1 MAYSSITKP
10 EDYFNT
16 KLWTGNGTDN
26 NGITGVG
33 FQPDMV
39 WLKQRDGTNWHT
51 VFDVVRGATKRIFTN
66 SNEGQDTSAASLKSF
81 DSDGFTLGT
90 SLGVNGNNNTY
101 VAWNWLAGGSG
112 SANTD
117 GTISSTVSVNTTS
130 GCSVV
135 KYTGNAT
142 AGATVGH
149 GLGAAPK
156 MVIIKNLDSTGASG
170 EHWMVYHESVG
181 NTHGTFLNTT
191 SAEDDDV
198 TYFNDTS
205 PTSSVFSLGSG
216 DITNK
221 SGQGQMAYCFA
232 EKKGFSKFGT
242 YRGNGNA
249 NGPFVYT
256 GFKPAFVM
264 IKQFNTT
271 GNWALSDN
279 KRKQN
284 SGNQDG
290 GNGNFVPHMLAAN
303 LDSNESYFGGGSGN
317 KQDFLSN
324 GFKIRDTG
332 GYANTSGGSYLYM
345 AFAENPLVVNV
356 NGGLPATAR

>member
-10 EDYFNT
+10 SDYFNT

-66 SNEGQDTSAASLKSF
+66 SNEPQDTNTASLKSF

-90 SLGVNGNNNTY
+90 NGGVNGNTNTY

-117 GTISSTVSVNTTS
+117 GTISSTVSANTTS

-156 MVIIKNLDSTGASG
+156 MILFKNLDSSSSSA
-170 EHWMVYHESVG
+170 EHWLVYHESVG

-191 SAEDDDV
+191 SAEDDDI

-216 DITNK
+216 DKTNK
-221 SGQGQMAYCFA
+221 SGEGQIAYCFA
-232 EKKGFSKFGT
+232 EKKGYSKFGT

-249 NGPFVYT
+249 NGTFIYT
-256 GFKPAFVM
+256 GFKPAFLLV
-264 IKQFNTT
+264 KRFDNAT
-271 GNWALSDN
+271 GGSWILYDN
-279 KRKQN
+279 KR
-284 SGNQDG
+284 GNNVRNPVD
-290 GNGNFVPHMLAAN
+290 VVMAA
-303 LDSNESYFGGGSGN
+303 SNNQSESDWGTNYDC
-317 KQDFLSN
+317 DFLSN
-324 GFKIRDTG
+324 GIKWRYDG
-332 GYANTSGGSYLYM
+332 SAGYGNTSGASYLYM

-356 NGGLPATAR
+356 SGGIPATAR